1 MTYYSANCAGA
12 ADVTMRH
19 TQFVPIVPP
28 VPYKDKR
35 DSGTK
40 REEPHFTVKLQRF
53 RNLHLPEKT
62 LGIKASNANVAVKNE
77 AVKYSINFLDPF
89 DVSWTLYLYAAVQ
102 KRLGKALGKDA
113 VECGWGNGGIVG
125 LLVYL

>member
-12 ADVTMRH
+12 ADATMRH
-19 TQFVPIVPP
+19 IQFVPP